1 MRTRFERSW
10 DHSQSIARV
19 SLPISWLS
27 ADPQLPTHI
36 RPVPVIV
43 LQRSNENRPPLWRDN
58 LDENGCGNLEIEA
71 TAGSGPIIIW
81 SSELRKHFLSISLLD
96 WR

>member
-1 MRTRFERSW
+1 
-10 DHSQSIARV
+10 
-19 SLPISWLS
+19 
-27 ADPQLPTHI
+27 
-36 RPVPVIV
+36 VIGSC
-43 LQRSNENRPPLWRDN
+43 RKWLWRDN

>member
-1 MRTRFERSW
+1 MPALGLS
-10 DHSQSIARV
+10 ARLLLLLHGSVAV
-19 SLPISWLS
+19 SLGRGFISVLICLRH
-27 ADPQLPTHI
+27 QLFCE
-36 RPVPVIV
+36 RRVI
-43 LQRSNENRPPLWRDN
+43 LWRDN